1 MNVPWALECNNLVRT
16 SNYFSQSVNHIL
28 INIYLLS
35 IFLATQLL
43 GQFWSGNWCL
53 LSFNVLNNK
62 IRCHHSPHKV
72 SRKLPARIHSVW
84 HNLLLPISSF
94 LIKKKFKNDLVGL
107 NIAQVYSKVI
117 QLYIRLYLYI
127 YSPPFFSIAGY
138 YRILNIVPWA
148 IQ

>member
-1 MNVPWALECNNLVRT
+1 MNVPWALEYNNLVRT

-62 IRCHHSPHKV
+62 IRCHHPPHKV

-94 LIKKKFKNDLVGL
+94 LIKKKIKKWFSWFKYCSGVQQSN
-107 NIAQVYSKVI
+107 SVI
-117 QLYIRLYLYI
+117 HTSVSIHIFPSILFHCRLL
-127 YSPPFFSIAGY
+127 
-138 YRILNIVPWA
+138 
-148 IQ
+148 